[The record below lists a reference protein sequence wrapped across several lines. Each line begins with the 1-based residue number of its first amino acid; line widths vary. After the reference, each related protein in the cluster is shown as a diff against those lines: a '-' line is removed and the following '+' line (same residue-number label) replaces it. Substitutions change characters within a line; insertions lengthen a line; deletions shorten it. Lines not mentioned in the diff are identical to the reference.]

1 MLAKRRRIRT
11 STDFSNAVRSGSR
24 YGRRNVVVYA
34 VARAPAEPSRFG
46 FIVSKAVGN
55 AVARN
60 VVKRRLRECAASSLA
75 TLTIGVD
82 VVVRALPSAAD
93 AEWVDIESDFNTALS
108 KVVGRLKER
117 KCREPDG

>member
-11 STDFSNAVRSGSR
+11 SADFSNAVRSGSR

-34 VARAPAEPSRFG
+34 AARESAEPSRFG

-60 VVKRRLRECAASSLA
+60 VVKRRLRECAALSLA
-75 TLTIGVD
+75 NVANGVD
-82 VVVRALPSAAD
+82 VVVRALPPAAE
-93 AEWVDIESDFNTALS
+93 AEWTEIEADFNSALS
-108 KVVGRLKER
+108 KVVSRLEER
-117 KCREPDG
+117 KVP